1 MYQEEELLKEA
12 RFLGRVTTLGV
23 NRFVITVPKEDNASI
38 EHLKGKRV
46 FVIARDASEPI
57 ADKSY
62 QESTNP
68 EEDKFI
74 AKVSKEVGE
83 NLTKSKP
90 KSRSGK

>member
-23 NRFVITVPKEDNASI
+23 DRFVITVPKEDNASI

-62 QESTNP
+62 QESTNH
-68 EEDKFI
+68 EDKFI
-74 AKVSKEVGE
+74 AKVGESVSKS
-83 NLTKSKP
+83 KSKP
-90 KSRSGK
+90 RSGK

>member
-23 NRFVITVPKEDNASI
+23 DRFVITVPKEDNPSI

-62 QESTNP
+62 QESTNH

-74 AKVSKEVGE
+74 AKVGESVSKS
-83 NLTKSKP
+83 KSKP
-90 KSRSGK
+90 RSGK